1 MSNSIKL
8 KFAYEGTDFTRTY
21 QLDDVATEALPNVKT
36 KVQAVNAKLAAA
48 KANPAADFYN
58 TKLMLSFVSDDFVN
72 HPSSSDFPTATG
84 YFTAITEATIV
95 QESVT
100 KIPLFE

>member
-8 KFAYEGTDFTRTY
+8 KFAYEGTDFTRVY

-36 KVQAVNAKLAAA
+36 KVQAINSKLAAA
-48 KANPAADFYN
+48 KASPGTSYHD
-58 TKLMLSFVSDDFVN
+58 TRLMLSFVSDDYVN